1 MGNHLLSSFP
11 RLDSVRLSYSQSYS
25 RKRAKCRK
33 ASFFCSKMDFL
44 TLLAISGWQTILDD
58 LAHMYLRVS
67 TKQDRLRPSSCW
79 VMAFSV
85 ASKSSKI
92 GHFPPFSAF
101 LPTFPLT
108 NPWSR
113 SHLTPVVVSIDVLFD
128 ALSRDAIVSGW
139 ISILLR
145 SALFLYP
152 KIDQNGVI
160 LCRND
165 HPFHFNLTCC
175 RQYGPKF
182 RGVDGFGFLV
192 TCYVWLASK
201 SF

>member
-85 ASKSSKI
+85 ASKTSKI
-92 GHFPPFSAF
+92 GHFPIFGIFAYFSPYKSMKPISPNPGCGVHRRAF
-101 LPTFPLT
+101 WCSFTWCNCIWLNLNTFAKRTVFIPKNRPKWGHFVPKWSPVSLQLDLLPSIWTQIPRSRRIRIPRQMLRLT
-108 NPWSR
+108 
-113 SHLTPVVVSIDVLFD
+113 
-128 ALSRDAIVSGW
+128 G
-139 ISILLR
+139 
-145 SALFLYP
+145 
-152 KIDQNGVI
+152 
-160 LCRND
+160 
-165 HPFHFNLTCC
+165 
-175 RQYGPKF
+175 
-182 RGVDGFGFLV
+182 
-192 TCYVWLASK
+192 
-201 SF
+201 